1 MLYFDPNS
9 SKPKYQ
15 QLIDGIIDGINSGL
29 LEHGKQLP
37 SINKVA

>member
-15 QLIDGIIDGINSGL
+15 QLIDGIIDGINSG
-29 LEHGKQLP
+29 
-37 SINKVA
+37 